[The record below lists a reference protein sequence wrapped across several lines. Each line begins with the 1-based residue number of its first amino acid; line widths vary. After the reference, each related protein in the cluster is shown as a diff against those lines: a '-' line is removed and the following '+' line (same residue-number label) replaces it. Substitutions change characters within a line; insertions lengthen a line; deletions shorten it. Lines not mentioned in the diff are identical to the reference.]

1 MQNYNIFDICKSKI
15 NNILA
20 DAETRLTQT
29 CVIQCCVIQVCVRL
43 ILIKIIVTFCKYL
56 HQ

>member
-1 MQNYNIFDICKSKI
+1 MQNYNISDICKSKI

-29 CVIQCCVIQVCVRL
+29 CVIQYCVIQVCVRL
-43 ILIKIIVTFCKYL
+43 ILIKIIVTFYKYL